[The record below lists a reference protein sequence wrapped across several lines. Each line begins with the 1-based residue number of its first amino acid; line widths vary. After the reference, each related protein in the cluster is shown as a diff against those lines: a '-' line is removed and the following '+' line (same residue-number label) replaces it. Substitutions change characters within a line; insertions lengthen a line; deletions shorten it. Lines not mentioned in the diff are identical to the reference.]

1 MTLLEII
8 LRNEVLKGVL
18 KHRVN
23 CVLLHF
29 RLLLGVD
36 VADIA
41 GVDGL
46 HQVGLDIGVGEEG
59 VRGLV
64 EVGHPV
70 HHHRHHARVWV
81 ELDRQ
86 VHLEMF
92 KSRNLC

>member
-8 LRNEVLKGVL
+8 LRNEVFKGVL
-18 KHRVN
+18 KHRVD

-46 HQVGLDIGVGEEG
+46 HQVGLYIGVGEEG

-70 HHHRHHARVWV
+70 HNHRNHAGVGV

-86 VHLEMF
+86 VHLEISE
-92 KSRNLC
+92 SRNLC